1 MPGTC
6 LSDGRPSLR
15 QTRPMGLPALAT
27 EILLYSALFVND
39 RCFPEDQWRVRR
51 KFRLYTESY
60 KSQCSPASH
69 HLCFPAFVFILMV
82 ESLLH
87 TELHSW
93 HLCCGSAVLSLSD
106 SATLWAAAQGI
117 FCVTPVGCHFLLQ
130 GISPRGVK
138 PAFPVSPALQAN
150 LYCWA
155 AREAQ
160 WLLYALP
167 IFLPLLLETRLC
179 YRVHSLRW
187 HWVFFIVVSH
197 HELKFCNCL
206 TPSDV
211 GGKVNK

>member
-27 EILLYSALFVND
+27 EILLDSALFVND

-130 GISPRGVK
+130 GIFAPWDQTCISRVSCTAGRFFTVEPPEK
-138 PAFPVSPALQAN
+138 PSGFSTRCIFFLHFYLKLDYVIEFTVSGDTGF
-150 LYCWA
+150 
-155 AREAQ
+155 
-160 WLLYALP
+160 
-167 IFLPLLLETRLC
+167 FL
-179 YRVHSLRW
+179 
-187 HWVFFIVVSH
+187 
-197 HELKFCNCL
+197 
-206 TPSDV
+206 
-211 GGKVNK
+211 